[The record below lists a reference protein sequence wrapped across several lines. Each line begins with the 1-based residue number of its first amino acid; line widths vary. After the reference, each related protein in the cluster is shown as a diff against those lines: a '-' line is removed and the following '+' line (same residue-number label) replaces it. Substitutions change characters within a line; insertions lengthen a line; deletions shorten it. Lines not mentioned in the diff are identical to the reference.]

1 MIWLQVCTDAP
12 SYVGVHF
19 GISIMQM
26 VRGVRPNNTH
36 TSTKENYVAAAI
48 PLCPPLS
55 RSLPLLVAV
64 SALCSSVGAHFRSI
78 GLSQQANFTLISS
91 GLFKF
96 FS

>member
-1 MIWLQVCTDAP
+1 MLLQLYHSV
-12 SYVGVHF
+12 
-19 GISIMQM
+19 
-26 VRGVRPNNTH
+26 
-36 TSTKENYVAAAI
+36 
-48 PLCPPLS
+48 PLS
-55 RSLPLLVAV
+55 IALSLPLLVAV